1 MRKNYARKTPW
12 LFDWKAKKI
21 VNLENTISNEANLV
35 EHQSSEIQRLKDQN
49 QILVE
54 KIDGVE
60 KKLSQFVIVEDFFI
74 LTKGLFLSA
83 E

>member
-1 MRKNYARKTPW
+1 M
-12 LFDWKAKKI
+12 F
-21 VNLENTISNEANLV
+21 
-35 EHQSSEIQRLKDQN
+35 EHQSSEIQRLKDEN

-54 KIDGVE
+54 KIEGVE

-74 LTKGLFLSA
+74 LTKGFFLSA